1 MSERIKLILLRL
13 WLVPYFFVSLF
24 CTMILTIFVCCGYVL
39 LGIPCWILTGNASSW
54 VPDWDMGWY
63 PTVFQ
68 WDDFKDDIYYRQ
80 IELDNKK

>member
-39 LGIPCWILTGNASSW
+39 LGIPCWILTGNASFW

-80 IELDNKK
+80 IELNNKK